1 MINKIDLKKQSILEL
16 TKLIEEKVDMS
27 EMALAKYL
35 GEIFNAKKEINIEF
49 LKLLLKTNI
58 DKTAKLNSGFTAPL
72 LAALFGDPKLTQV
85 LIDNGFDMNEKI
97 EFTQYA
103 LHNDGTP
110 NYEDKTV
117 INVSSFSY
125 AFYKYNS
132 ENIKLLIENG
142 TDVNTKIYEP
152 FEDIYTGYSTALSKS
167 TKKNDTDMVKFL
179 INQGA
184 KDLNNNHLIE
194 ACRNNNLELVNLFVN
209 EGVDVNPSTS
219 DEIPFFFSTPLV
231 AVCGNYNF
239 IANGEKV
246 EWDKPYNKKSIIN
259 KRLEIV
265 KILLENGAD
274 VNLISPLMALCSNN
288 DGFEIDFFGEQKNNT
303 DIERVYIDVEI
314 VKLLLKY
321 GANINDADSNGKSI
335 LMEVCDRKENGF
347 DIAKILIENNVD
359 INHKDNNGNSVLML
373 LNDYQIDKIIPD
385 FKEDG
390 SYYEEEKEIYPSEE
404 LMTLLLKN
412 GADINTKNKMG
423 MTPLMHYSLKGE
435 DRLVKILLENGA
447 DVNAKSEM
455 TAFDLAQNDEI
466 KTLIQSSKNNS
477 PQGLVKLLANFTI
490 DKPIK
495 YTTHDWD
502 FGELKKEYKNF
513 DGYMD
518 AVKKQ
523 FESIKNEL
531 EELSPNLYKKVY
543 TFLLETNP
551 DEHYSWCHKTH
562 VKIGWSSLDGLQEW
576 CDNGNK
582 PESFTLKKPICYEE
596 DFETRKLT
604 KFKDIINL
612 FKQEI
617 EIRANFN
624 NLENL
629 FANQVEALGSNF
641 NLDLSAAKLSRQF
654 YTDVE
659 KFSNALDRIF
669 ADMGTRIE
677 YSNIKVITTELEDRS
692 IEIKITQIDSYSSMS
707 STALLQRAKQ
717 AGDISEIKNALINL
731 CDWSIESSFEGENFR
746 VNFLHSNNVKDI
758 EILETKPR
766 GFTHILRFYK

>member
-1 MINKIDLKKQSILEL
+1 
-16 TKLIEEKVDMS
+16 
-27 EMALAKYL
+27 MA
-35 GEIFNAKKEINIEF
+35 
-49 LKLLLKTNI
+49 
-58 DKTAKLNSGFTAPL
+58 
-72 LAALFGDPKLTQV
+72 
-85 LIDNGFDMNEKI
+85 
-97 EFTQYA
+97 
-103 LHNDGTP
+103 H
-110 NYEDKTV
+110 
-117 INVSSFSY
+117 
-125 AFYKYNS
+125 NS

-455 TAFDLAQNDEI
+455 TAFDLAQSKEI
-466 KTLIQSSKNNS
+466 KNLIKDTKNNN
-477 PQGLVKLLANFTI
+477 PQKLVKLLSNFTL
-490 DKPIK
+490 DTPFKL
-495 YTTHDWD
+495 TTHLWEDPK
-502 FGELKKEYKNF
+502 GELFDRYSNF
-513 DGYMD
+513 DKYLD
-518 AVKKQ
+518 AVKEQ
-523 FESIKNEL
+523 FEGMKNEL
-531 EELSPNLYKKVY
+531 EELSPNLYRKISA
-543 TFLLETNP
+543 FLIETTPN
-551 DEHYSWCHKTH
+551 ENYSWCTKTPIN
-562 VKIGWSSLDGLQEW
+562 IGWSSLEGLKEH
-576 CDNGNK
+576 CDSGK
-582 PESFTLKKPICYEE
+582 LPKDFKLPKPI
-596 DFETRKLT
+596 FMGRKQIAT
-604 KFKDIINL
+604 FGEIVDL

-617 EIRANFN
+617 EVKATYHIANLPD
-624 NLENL
+624 LE
-629 FANQVEALGSNF
+629 FSKR
-641 NLDLSAAKLSRQF
+641 DF
-654 YTDVE
+654 YTDTQ
-659 KFSNALDRIF
+659 KFSTAIAKIF
-669 ADMGTRIE
+669 DQMRKRKE
-677 YSNIKVITTELEDRS
+677 YPQIVVTNKELLEDRS
-692 IEIKITQIDSYSSMS
+692 IEIKITQVGSFGDKDAESM
-707 STALLQRAKQ
+707 LKEVND
-717 AGDISEIKNALINL
+717 GDFADLKESLINL
-731 CDWSIESSFEGENFR
+731 CDWSIESNYEDESFR

-758 EILETKPR
+758 DTLQIKPR